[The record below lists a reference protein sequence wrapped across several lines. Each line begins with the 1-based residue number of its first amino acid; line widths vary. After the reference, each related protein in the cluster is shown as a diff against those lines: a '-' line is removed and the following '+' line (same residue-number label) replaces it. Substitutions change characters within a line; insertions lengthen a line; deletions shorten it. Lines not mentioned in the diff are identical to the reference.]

1 MKVIN
6 RIILIA
12 LGAVTLSNCEKLD
25 QNPYNSITTK
35 NAFESASDALYWRDG
50 FYRTLRANFTFLEK
64 RTDIQSDL
72 LNATT
77 NFENREGF
85 FQSWSILSNN
95 GSIASM
101 WFDRYKA
108 LADINL
114 SIEKFPSI
122 PTTSA
127 SERTQV
133 NQYLGEAYALR
144 AYIYLQLAQRYCPQ
158 YSDANK
164 NTPDLGL
171 PLVTS
176 YDIKALPA
184 RTTLVQTFDLIY
196 SDIEQAKTL
205 LSSKA
210 GVQGATTFTIDAVR
224 ALEARAAL
232 TKGDYT
238 KAYQAATAVIAT
250 GKYPLVNTAT
260 ALDAIWRTDAK
271 NESVVQLFTS
281 ANEGTPTYSLYT
293 SLSRANGKYTPDFI
307 PSQWVVDLYE
317 DNDIRKNIYLKELPT
332 AFKTG
337 NFTTA
342 LVNKYPIGSYG
353 SANSYV
359 HAAKIFR
366 VAELYLI
373 AAEAAYKAGET
384 TNAQN
389 YLNLLRRARISR
401 ATDITATGE
410 ALFEEIK
417 NERIRELAFEGF
429 RLDDL
434 KRWGDPVRRHDPQG
448 GTNYITIQPAEQF
461 YQLNK
466 PATDFMFVWPIPLND
481 TDINKNIK
489 QNPGY

>member
-1 MKVIN
+1 MKLIYKITFAMAAVASLSSCEN
-6 RIILIA
+6 LEQDPYDKIL
-12 LGAVTLSNCEKLD
+12 
-25 QNPYNSITTK
+25 TK
-35 NAFESASDALYWRDG
+35 NAFKTPDDAQYWRDG
-50 FYRTLRANFTFLEK
+50 FYNTLRDNYTYLEK

-271 NESVVQLFTS
+271 NESVVQFFTS
-281 ANEGTPTYSLYT
+281 ANEETPTYSLYT

>member
-1 MKVIN
+1 MKLIYKITFAMAAVASLSSCEN
-6 RIILIA
+6 LEQDPYDKIL
-12 LGAVTLSNCEKLD
+12 
-25 QNPYNSITTK
+25 TK
-35 NAFESASDALYWRDG
+35 NAFKTPDDAQYWRDG
-50 FYRTLRANFTFLEK
+50 FYNTLRDNYTYLEK

-72 LNATT
+72 LNATI

-85 FQSWSILSNN
+85 FQAWSILSDH
-95 GSIASM
+95 GSIASV
-101 WFDRYKA
+101 WQSRYKL

-114 SIEKFPSI
+114 SIEKFPTI
-122 PTTSA
+122 ATTTA
-127 SERTQV
+127 AEQAQI

-144 AYIYLQLAQRYCPQ
+144 AYTYLQLVQRFSPQ
-158 YSDANK
+158 YTDANK
-164 NTPDLGL
+164 DTPDLGL
-171 PLVTS
+171 PLVTTF
-176 YDIKALPA
+176 DIKALPA
-184 RTTLVQTFDLIY
+184 RATLAQTFDLIY
-196 SDIEQAKTL
+196 SDIAQAKTL
-205 LSSKA
+205 LTSKA

-232 TKGDYT
+232 TKGDHPR
-238 KAYQAATAVIAT
+238 AYQAATAVIAT
-250 GKYPLVNTAT
+250 GKYPLVSTAA

-271 NESVVQLFTS
+271 GESIVQLFTS
-281 ANEGTPTYSLYT
+281 ANEATPNFGLYQY
-293 SLSRANGKYTPDFI
+293 LRRATGKYTPDFI
-307 PSQWVVDLYE
+307 PSQWVVDLYQGS
-317 DNDIRKNIYLKELPT
+317 DIRKNVYLKTFPT

-373 AAEAAYKAGET
+373 AAEAAYKTGQET
-384 TNAQN
+384 QAQD
-389 YLNLLRRARISR
+389 YLNRLRRARITGV
-401 ATDITATGE
+401 TDITATGE

-448 GTNYITIQPAEQF
+448 GTNYIIIEPASQF
-461 YQLNK
+461 YLLNK
-466 PATDFMFVWPIPLND
+466 PADDPMFVWPIPLND